1 MLPASGEKIMT
12 AVNRSMDSFWMPF
25 TGNRAFKQN
34 PRLVERAE
42 GMFYYTP
49 DGRQILDMVA
59 GLWCCNAGHGHPK
72 IVKAIQKQA
81 AEMDYAPHFNFAHSA
96 AFEVAEQLT
105 EITPEGMNHVFFTN
119 SGSESVDT
127 ALKIALAYQR
137 ERGKPSKTRLI
148 GREKGYH
155 GVGFGGIS
163 VGGIAANRMQFSAS
177 MIPGVDHLPHTHL
190 IDQNAYSRGLPEHG
204 VELADE
210 LENIIALHHASNVAA
225 VIVEPVAGSAGV
237 LIPPKGYLKRLREI
251 CDKHD
256 ILLIFDEVITGF
268 GRLGSNFA
276 AQAFDV
282 VPDIITAAKG
292 LTSGT
297 VPMGAVFVQD
307 KIYDEF
313 MSKSGSAIELFH
325 GYTYSAH
332 PLAVAACKATQE
344 VYAEEGLFQR
354 AAEMALKFEDA
365 LHSIKGEPHVIDI
378 RNYGLMGAVEMQPI
392 EGQPGARGMALMQ
405 KLFEAG
411 VMARVTGDIIAF
423 SPPLIV
429 EDTHL
434 EQTVE
439 TFKAQIRTL

>member
-1 MLPASGEKIMT
+1 MT
-12 AVNRSMDSFWMPF
+12 AKQQSMDSFWMPF
-25 TGNRAFKQN
+25 TGNRAFKQD
-34 PRLVERAE
+34 PRLVERAD

-59 GLWCCNAGHGHPK
+59 GLWCCNAGHGHPE
-72 IVKAIQKQA
+72 IVKAIQDQA
-81 AEMDYAPHFNFAHSA
+81 AQMDFAPHFNFSHNA
-96 AFEVAEQLT
+96 AFDLAEQLT
-105 EITPEGMNHVFFTN
+105 KLTPENMNHVFFTN

-148 GREKGYH
+148 GRERGYH

-163 VGGIAANRMQFSAS
+163 VGGIPANRMQFSAS
-177 MIPGVDHLPHTHL
+177 MIPGVDHMPHTHQ
-190 IDQNAYSRGLPEHG
+190 IDKNAYSRGLPEHG

-210 LENIIALHHASNVAA
+210 LENIIMLHHPSNVAA

-282 VPDIITAAKG
+282 VPDIITTAKG

-313 MSKSGSAIELFH
+313 MSKPGGAIELFH

-332 PLAVAACKATQE
+332 PLAVAACKATQN
-344 VYAEEGLFQR
+344 VYANEGMFQR
-354 AAEMALKFEDA
+354 AADMAPVLEDA
-365 LHSIKGEPHVIDI
+365 LHSIKGAPHVIDI
-378 RNYGLMGAVEMQPI
+378 RNYGLMGAVELQPI
-392 EGQPGARGMALMQ
+392 EGQPGARGMELMK
-405 KLFEAG
+405 KLFAAG
-411 VMARVTGDIIAF
+411 VMGRVTGDTIAF

-429 EDTHL
+429 EESHL
-434 EQTVE
+434 QQAVTTFQEQL
-439 TFKAQIRTL
+439 KTL